1 MVDSSARRERWLA
14 AACHLGALAVFVGIP
29 LGNLLIPAAIWLS
42 WKGGSAF
49 VEDQAREALNFQLT
63 VLLAGLACGVLMI
76 AAIGIPLLVALA
88 VADAVMVVRAGLEAK
103 DGKRHRYPYVIR
115 FIPGPQAGASRRA

>member
-1 MVDSSARRERWLA
+1 MFL
-14 AACHLGALAVFVGIP
+14 GIP
-29 LGNLLIPAAIWLS
+29 LGNLLIPAAIWMS
-42 WKGGSAF
+42 WKGASAF

-63 VLLAGLACGVLMI
+63 VLLAGLGCGVLMI

>member
-1 MVDSSARRERWLA
+1 MADDSARRERWWA
-14 AACHLGALAVFVGIP
+14 AACHLGTLSVFVGLP

-42 WKGGSAF
+42 WKGGSAL

-63 VLLAGLACGVLMI
+63 VLLAGLGCGVLML

-88 VADAVMVVRAGLEAK
+88 VADVVMVVKAGFDAR

-115 FIPGPQAGASRRA
+115 FIPGPRDRASRRA